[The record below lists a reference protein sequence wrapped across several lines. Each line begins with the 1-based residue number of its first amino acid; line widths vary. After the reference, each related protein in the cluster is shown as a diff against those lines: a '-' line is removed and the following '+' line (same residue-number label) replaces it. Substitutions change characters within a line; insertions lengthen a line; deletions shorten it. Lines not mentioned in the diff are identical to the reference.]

1 MDRIVQ
7 FMYHNRYDV
16 FPIAC
21 PNLKTSMS
29 GFILLQEALDE
40 LKGFSE
46 LQLHAGMYIQAGILR
61 APQVQTFALR
71 SILSLL
77 TRFLPIVDFVTT
89 VKWIFGLEV
98 GEVPGLLKLAFATY
112 TAHMEEEWALADDG
126 AQCGELYK
134 IPVFARMMWDA
145 RRNVLQKARR
155 DGSQITGYTGMR
167 QALMAYQPE
176 ESQVNLKKPGKFG
189 YIPNVYEQ

>member
-1 MDRIVQ
+1 
-7 FMYHNRYDV
+7 
-16 FPIAC
+16 
-21 PNLKTSMS
+21 
-29 GFILLQEALDE
+29 
-40 LKGFSE
+40 
-46 LQLHAGMYIQAGILR
+46 
-61 APQVQTFALR
+61 
-71 SILSLL
+71 LL
-77 TRFLPIVDFVTT
+77 TRFLPIADFVTT

-126 AQCGELYK
+126 AQCGELYN

-155 DGSQITGYTGMR
+155 DGSQITGYTGMT
-167 QALMAYQPE
+167 QALMVYQPE
-176 ESQVNLKKPGKFG
+176 EIQVNLKKPVNFG